1 MKDDKTFPEEDKK
14 STDAKVEPGSHA
26 SGKDPSKTHNPP
38 DEGTPANPIEELQ
51 KKLEDIFGG
60 GRVKVKIPG
69 FPGNPDFADPS
80 AQIPPDDE
88 GAEENANTL
97 KRIREFS
104 MKPRDIRDWLNR
116 FVVKQDEAKKVL
128 SVAVCD
134 HFNHIRRC
142 LENPKLAEEE
152 YTKPNILILG
162 PTGVGKTYLM
172 RTVAKMIGVPF
183 VKADATKFSETGYV
197 GGDVEDMVRDL
208 IKMAHGDVELA
219 QYGIIY
225 IDEIDKIAGKTSSGG
240 KDVSGRGVQIN
251 LLKLMEDS
259 NVNVFSPQDMMGQ
272 MQQMMSR
279 GGKKKPRTISTRHI
293 LFIVSGAF
301 DDLAKGIS
309 KRMNSSSI
317 GFAGALEE
325 SRTWDSSEFL
335 KHAQTEDFIKYGFEA
350 EFIGRLPVRV
360 ACDSLSAGDLAEIL
374 RSSRGSILRQYREDF
389 AGYGINFNITPQAID
404 KIAALAHG
412 EKTGARGLV
421 TVLERVFRNFKFELP
436 SAGVKEFEVDTDTVE
451 NPKAQLEKLLF
462 EYRNLRADTM
472 MKDLDRY
479 AENFE
484 RENGIKISFSPDAAE
499 ELMAESVETDKTLW
513 TLCCEKFKDFK
524 HGLAIIARN
533 GGRTS
538 FEIGAAAVK
547 NPDGELS
554 KWVVESFPPAGGEAS
569 GQTDAASGNPG
580 GGAEEGR
587 VEK

>member
-1 MKDDKTFPEEDKK
+1 MKDEKTFDDENNLPKPTNQADNPLNSDKPEE
-14 STDAKVEPGSHA
+14 APQ
-26 SGKDPSKTHNPP
+26 KDTPQNPL
-38 DEGTPANPIEELQ
+38 EELQ
-51 KKLEDIFGG
+51 KKLEGLFGN
-60 GRVKVKIPG
+60 GRVQVKIPNFHG
-69 FPGNPDFADPS
+69 SPDISAPS
-80 AQIPPDDE
+80 DTPPDSDD
-88 GAEENANTL
+88 GAEENKAIL

-225 IDEIDKIAGKTSSGG
+225 IDEIDKIAGRASAGG

-251 LLKLMEDS
+251 LLKIMEDS
-259 NVNVFSPQDMMGQ
+259 NVNVFGPQDMMGQ
-272 MQQMMSR
+272 MQMMMSG

-325 SRTWDSSEFL
+325 SRRWETSEFL

-374 RSSRGSILRQYREDF
+374 RSSKGSILRQYREDF

-404 KIAALAHG
+404 KIASLAHA

-421 TVLERVFRNFKFELP
+421 TVLERIFRNFKFELP
-436 SAGVKEFEVDTDTVE
+436 SSGVKEFEVDTDTVD
-451 NPKAQLEKLLF
+451 NPKQQLEKILF
-462 EYRNLRADTM
+462 EHRNLRADEM

-484 RENGIKISFSPDAAE
+484 RTNGLKITFSAGAAE

-513 TLCCEKFKDFK
+513 TLCEEKFKDFK

-533 GGRTS
+533 SSKTS
-538 FEIGAAAVK
+538 FEITAAAVK
-547 NPDGELS
+547 DPDGELS
-554 KWVVESFPPAGGEAS
+554 KWVMESFSAAVSPSDSGKKPAEDLKDS
-569 GQTDAASGNPG
+569 T
-580 GGAEEGR
+580 EG
-587 VEK
+587 K